1 MRLSGRLTKGSRSLL
16 ITTPDEGTWIVDAPD
31 FDGALLE
38 QNVIV
43 EGVLKS
49 PERILADWIG
59 IDQSVAL

>member
-1 MRLSGRLTKGSRSLL
+1 MRLSGRLTKGARSLL
-16 ITTPDEGTWIVDAPD
+16 ITTPDEGTWIVDAPE

-49 PERILADWIG
+49 PERIQADWIG
-59 IDQSVAL
+59 AAA